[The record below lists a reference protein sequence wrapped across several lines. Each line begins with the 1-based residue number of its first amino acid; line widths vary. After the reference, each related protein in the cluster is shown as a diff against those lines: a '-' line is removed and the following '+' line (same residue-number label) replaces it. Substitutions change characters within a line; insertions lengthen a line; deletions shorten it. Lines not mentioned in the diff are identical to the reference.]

1 TRRTSDLGNSPHD
14 LTIAEDWRAR
24 ITNGRTHLIELDI
37 LALHQSHPA
46 GGSGRYTTLAHDIA
60 RLHSATDAMG
70 GHTIVGIGYFSIRA
84 KFNDGV
90 IQFGVLRH
98 HGSGWPNLPRISR
111 GHRIPYLR
119 AVTSGYSDLATI
131 SVSPRH
137 RQRAHGLIIDV
148 NRRARTIQHV
158 ALPQGLLGLF
168 KLTGCSKKGHV
179 AAV

>member
-1 TRRTSDLGNSPHD
+1 ELG
-14 LTIAEDWRAR
+14 
-24 ITNGRTHLIELDI
+24 I
-37 LALHQSHPA
+37 LALHQSHSA
-46 GGSGRYTTLAHDIA
+46 GGSRRYSALAHDIA
-60 RLHSATDAMG
+60 PLHSTTDAMG
-70 GHTIVGIGYFSIRA
+70 GHTMVDIGYCSITA

-148 NRRARTIQHV
+148 NRRARTIQRLTFGHSLV
-158 ALPQGLLGLF
+158 GLF
-168 KLTGCSKKGHV
+168 R
-179 AAV
+179 